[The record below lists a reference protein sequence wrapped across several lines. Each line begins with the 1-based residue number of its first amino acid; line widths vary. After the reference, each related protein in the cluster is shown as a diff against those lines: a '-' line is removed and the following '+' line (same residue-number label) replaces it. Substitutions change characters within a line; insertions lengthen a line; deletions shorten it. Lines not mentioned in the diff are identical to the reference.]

1 MQQPETRDPKPEEVT
16 ALPTPIAYRS
26 YAKINLYL
34 EVLRRRRDGYH
45 DIETIFQTVGL
56 ADELHFTEAS
66 SGVSIVCSTPELDT
80 TESNLVHR
88 AAVLLQERTGCSL
101 GARIDLNKR
110 IPIAAG
116 LAGGSG
122 NAAATLVALNSLW
135 DLRLLPAELRTLAL
149 ELGSDVPY
157 CLVGGTMAATRRGE
171 EMIPLSP
178 LPDAWFVLLHP
189 AIAISASRVY
199 NSPRLRYSGERVFAG
214 RTPGFRKTI
223 RALEHGEF
231 ADVVFNRMEEPV
243 FAGHPQLAEAKQRLI
258 DAGCIA
264 AAMSGS
270 GATLFG
276 VCRDKSHALRV
287 AETFHDYKTSVVR
300 NVPAGLEQIQ

>member
-1 MQQPETRDPKPEEVT
+1 MPT
-16 ALPTPIAYRS
+16 AIAYRS

-34 EVLRRRRDGYH
+34 EVLGRRRDGYH
-45 DIETIFQTVGL
+45 NIETIFQTVSL
-56 ADELHFTEAS
+56 ADELHFTES
-66 SGVSIVCSTPELDT
+66 PSGVALVCSTLELDT

-88 AAVLLQERTGCSL
+88 AAVLLQERTGCSQ
-101 GARIDLNKR
+101 GARIDLSKR

-122 NAAATLVALNSLW
+122 NAAATFVALNSLW
-135 DLRLLPAELRTLAL
+135 DLRLTQAELHALAL

-157 CLVGGTMAATRRGE
+157 CLVGGTVAATRRGE
-171 EMIPLSP
+171 EMVPLVP

-199 NSPRLRYSGERVFAG
+199 NSPRLHYSCERIFAG
-214 RTPGFRKTI
+214 RTPGFRKAI
-223 RALEHGEF
+223 RALERAEF
-231 ADVVFNRMEEPV
+231 ADLVFNRMEEPV
-243 FAGHPQLAEAKQRLI
+243 FAGHPLLAEAKQRLI
-258 DAGCIA
+258 DAGCVA

-270 GATLFG
+270 GSTLFG

-287 AETFHDYKTSVVR
+287 ADTFIDYRTSVVR